1 MLLQVLLLLLLLVCQ
16 MVVDKVVLRVY
27 VEIAQVVRCLVL
39 GLLGLLLLMMVHTVG
54 FAYSGGLVLP

>member
-1 MLLQVLLLLLLLVCQ
+1 MLLQVLLLLLVCQ

-39 GLLGLLLLMMVHTVG
+39 GLLGLLLLMMVHAVG
-54 FAYSGGLVLP
+54 FAYSG